1 MTRITV
7 IGGGIIGLF
16 CAYYLKKT
24 GHTVRLIEARDQY
37 EGASS
42 INAGLFCPS
51 HFIALAEPSMKN
63 KSFQWIIRP
72 SSPLYV
78 QPRLDLNFIR
88 WGWQFFNN
96 ANADHV
102 AKSIQPLL
110 NITLLGKNLF
120 EKFLEEENINEHLY
134 SSKGLL
140 MMYSD
145 EKNGNKERKTG
156 DKARNLGLNVEDL
169 DRHKLLE
176 LEPSISSIVKG
187 AVHYKCDSHSTPAKI
202 MDALKY
208 KIRDL
213 GVELH
218 YGMKVTGFEKINHQI
233 NIIHSEQQDFKTD
246 IAILACGAW
255 SPILAKSL
263 GIPMLIEAGKGYSV
277 DVSTPRK
284 IKYPSIL
291 IEPKTAITPMESFLR
306 ISGKMEL
313 MGLNARIRKN
323 SIITLTNA
331 LKAFYRDIEVTKEN
345 LINISSGYRPLS
357 VDGLPLIGRSSAIS
371 NLFIATGHG
380 MLGWTMAAATGKII
394 TELIQESNTSI
405 PVDAFRPERSF

>member
-1 MTRITV
+1 MQRITV

-16 CAYYLKKT
+16 CAYYLKKN
-24 GHTVRLIEARDQY
+24 GYQVRLLEARNPY

-51 HFIALAEPSMKN
+51 HFIALAEPSMKS

-78 QPRLDLNFIR
+78 QPRLDLNFLR
-88 WGWQFFNN
+88 WGWQFFKN
-96 ANADHV
+96 ANVKHV
-102 AKSIQPLL
+102 EKSIKPLL
-110 NITLLGKNLF
+110 DITLLGKNLF
-120 EKFLEEENINEHLY
+120 EIFLEEENINEHLY
-134 SSKGLL
+134 SNKGLL
-140 MMYSD
+140 MIYSD
-145 EKNGNKERKTG
+145 EKNGIKERKTG
-156 DKARNLGLNVEDL
+156 DKARNLGLDVEDL

-176 LEPSISSIVKG
+176 LEPSISHIVKG
-187 AVHYKCDSHSTPAKI
+187 AVHYKCDSHSTPTKI
-202 MDALKY
+202 MDALRD

-218 YGMKVTGFEKINHQI
+218 FGMKVTGFDKKNQLIKM
-233 NIIHSEQQDFKTD
+233 IHTDQQDFESD
-246 IAILACGAW
+246 ITILACGAW
-255 SPILAKSL
+255 SPILAKSV
-263 GIPMLIEAGKGYSV
+263 GIPMLIEAGKGYNI
-277 DVSTPRK
+277 DISTPHK

-313 MGLNARIRKN
+313 MGLNTNIRKN
-323 SIITLTNA
+323 SITTLIHA
-331 LKAFYRDIEVTKEN
+331 FKAFYQDVEVTKEN
-345 LINISSGYRPLS
+345 QMDISSGFRPLS
-357 VDGLPLIGRSSAIS
+357 VDGLPMIGRSSSIS

-380 MLGWTMAAATGKII
+380 MLGWSMAAATGKII

-405 PVDAFRPERSF
+405 PVDAFRPERS